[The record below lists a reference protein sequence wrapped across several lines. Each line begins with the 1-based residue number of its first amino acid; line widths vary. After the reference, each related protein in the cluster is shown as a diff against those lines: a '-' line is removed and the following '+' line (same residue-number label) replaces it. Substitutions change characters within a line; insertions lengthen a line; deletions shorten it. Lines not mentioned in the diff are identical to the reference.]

1 MAGIIGQ
8 LTANARKRKDAKT
21 VNSDKCMYHL
31 QEFDRHGFDPST
43 HNKYVRHRQRMEAE
57 IDRSQAEYLENCELG
72 SVCFYATYI
81 YYYKH
86 IYFLG
91 ISSR

>member
-43 HNKYVRHRQRMEAE
+43 HNKYVRHRERMEAE
-57 IDRSQAEYLENCELG
+57 IDRSQSEYLETVSWVL
-72 SVCFYATYI
+72 
-81 YYYKH
+81 
-86 IYFLG
+86 
-91 ISSR
+91 